1 MILKKIMI
9 KKFISQLPNCS
20 EFRKGEIVL
29 NYKEQKILSFG
40 NYINTANVEM
50 NLTDAREMDEQ
61 SKAFFEGLIRKGKE
75 WEEIHFI
82 RIVLLPKDIEIYI
95 MGIKNGVQLGEK
107 API

>member
-1 MILKKIMI
+1 
-9 KKFISQLPNCS
+9 
-20 EFRKGEIVL
+20 
-29 NYKEQKILSFG
+29 
-40 NYINTANVEM
+40 
-50 NLTDAREMDEQ
+50 
-61 SKAFFEGLIRKGKE
+61 LIRKGKE